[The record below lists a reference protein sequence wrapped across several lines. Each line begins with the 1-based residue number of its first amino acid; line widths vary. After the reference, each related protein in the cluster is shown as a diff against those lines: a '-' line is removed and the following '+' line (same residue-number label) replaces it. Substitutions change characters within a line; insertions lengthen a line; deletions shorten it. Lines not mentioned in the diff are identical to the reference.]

1 MFIGVVKAA
10 SDFPGKVT
18 FVFVFLIK
26 ILLLITETTMPES
39 EIAMSLSFGVPK
51 LNPLPK
57 KFFPNTSEGRAMF
70 VELNDLF
77 CCSG

>member
-1 MFIGVVKAA
+1 
-10 SDFPGKVT
+10 
-18 FVFVFLIK
+18 
-26 ILLLITETTMPES
+26 MPES